1 MGVPTVALGRS
12 GLRVSALALGTA
24 PLGNLFAPVAEEDA
38 AATIRA
44 ALAAGLTYVDTAPH
58 YGLGLAERR
67 VGRVLAEWRRDG
79 VARGPGG
86 TRAAAPPAVARGSGG
101 MRGSAPPG
109 PAAGV
114 LGGMRGAAPPAIVVS
129 TKVGRLVRSL
139 TPGETVDPEGFAGEP
154 PGKRVWDFSRDG
166 VRRSLEES
174 LERLGLDRVGIV
186 LVHDPDDHER
196 EAYEQAFPALTELRD
211 QGAVRAIG
219 AGMNQAEMLTRF
231 VRDLD
236 LDLVLVAGRYSL
248 LDQRALAEL
257 LPTCAARGT
266 AVVVGGVFNSGLLA
280 DPRPGATFDYAPAPP
295 ELVDRAVRLAE
306 ACARHGVPLRTAA
319 LAFPF
324 GHPAVTSVLVGARS
338 AAEVEDAVA
347 AFERPVPGELW
358 AELVATG
365 LLPDHVPTPAG
376 PR

>member
-1 MGVPTVALGRS
+1 MSMDVPTVALGRG

-38 AATIRA
+38 AATVGS
-44 ALAAGLTYVDTAPH
+44 ALEAGLTYVDTAPH

-67 VGRVLAEWRRDG
+67 LGRLL
-79 VARGPGG
+79 
-86 TRAAAPPAVARGSGG
+86 
-101 MRGSAPPG
+101 
-109 PAAGV
+109 AGV
-114 LGGMRGAAPPAIVVS
+114 PRDRFVVS
-129 TKVGRLVRSL
+129 TKVGRLVRPL
-139 TPGETVDPEGFAGEP
+139 APGETADPEGFADSP
-154 PGKRVWDFSRDG
+154 PARRVWDLSGDG

-174 LERLGLDRVGIV
+174 LERLGLDRVDI
-186 LVHDPDDHER
+186 LLLHDPDDHER
-196 EAYEQAFPALTELRD
+196 EAYEQALPALIGLRD
-211 QGAVRAIG
+211 QGVVTAIG

-236 LDLVLVAGRYSL
+236 IDVVLVAGRYSL

-295 ELVDRAVRLAE
+295 ELVDRAARLAE
-306 ACARHGVPLRTAA
+306 VCARHGTPLRAAA

-338 AAEVEDAVA
+338 AAEVKDAVA
-347 AFERPVPGELW
+347 CFEWPVPGELW

-365 LLPDHVPTPAG
+365 LLPADVPTPAG
-376 PR
+376 QW

>member
-1 MGVPTVALGRS
+1 MSMDVPTVALGHG

-38 AATIRA
+38 AATVGS
-44 ALAAGLTYVDTAPH
+44 ALEAGLTYVDTAPH

-67 VGRVLAEWRRDG
+67 LGRLL
-79 VARGPGG
+79 
-86 TRAAAPPAVARGSGG
+86 
-101 MRGSAPPG
+101 
-109 PAAGV
+109 AGV
-114 LGGMRGAAPPAIVVS
+114 PRDRFVVS
-129 TKVGRLVRSL
+129 TKVGRLVRPL
-139 TPGETVDPEGFAGEP
+139 APGETADPEGFADSP
-154 PGKRVWDFSRDG
+154 PARRVWDLSGDG

-174 LERLGLDRVGIV
+174 LERLGLDRVDI
-186 LVHDPDDHER
+186 LLLHDPDDHER
-196 EAYEQAFPALTELRD
+196 EAYEQAVPALIELRD
-211 QGAVRAIG
+211 QGVVTAIG

-236 LDLVLVAGRYSL
+236 IDVVLVAGRYSL

-295 ELVDRAVRLAE
+295 ELVDRAARLAE
-306 ACARHGVPLRTAA
+306 VCARHGTPLRAAA

-338 AAEVEDAVA
+338 AAEVKDAVA
-347 AFERPVPGELW
+347 CFEWPVAGELW

-365 LLPDHVPTPAG
+365 LLPADVPTPAG
-376 PR
+376 QW

>member
-1 MGVPTVALGRS
+1 MPVPTVALGRS
-12 GLRVSALALGTA
+12 GVRVSALGLGTA
-24 PLGNLFAPVAEEDA
+24 PLGNLFAPVAERDA
-38 AATIRA
+38 DATVRA
-44 ALAAGLTYVDTAPH
+44 ALAAGLSFVDTAPH
-58 YGLGLAERR
+58 YGLGVAERR
-67 VGRVLAEWRRDG
+67 LGRLLAGRPRDG
-79 VARGPGG
+79 F
-86 TRAAAPPAVARGSGG
+86 T
-101 MRGSAPPG
+101 
-109 PAAGV
+109 
-114 LGGMRGAAPPAIVVS
+114 LS
-129 TKVGRLVRSL
+129 TKVGRLVRPL
-139 TPGETVDPEGFAGEP
+139 APGETSDPEGFTDTP
-154 PGKRVWDFSRDG
+154 PAKRVWDFSGDG

-174 LERLGLDRVGIV
+174 LDRLGLDRVDVV

-196 EAYEQAFPALTELRD
+196 EAYEQAFPALAELRD
-211 QGAVRAIG
+211 QGVVRAIG

-236 LDLVLVAGRYSL
+236 LDVVLVAGRYSL

-257 LPTCAARGT
+257 LPTCAGRGT

-306 ACARHGVPLRTAA
+306 VCARHRTPLRAAA

-338 AAEVEDAVA
+338 AAEVSDAVA
-347 AFERPVPGELW
+347 CFRRPVPDALW

-365 LLPDHVPTPAG
+365 LLPEQVPTPAG
-376 PR
+376 QR

>member
-1 MGVPTVALGRS
+1 MSMDVPTVALGRG

-38 AATIRA
+38 AATVGS
-44 ALAAGLTYVDTAPH
+44 ALEAGLTYVDTAPH

-67 VGRVLAEWRRDG
+67 LGRLL
-79 VARGPGG
+79 
-86 TRAAAPPAVARGSGG
+86 
-101 MRGSAPPG
+101 
-109 PAAGV
+109 AGV
-114 LGGMRGAAPPAIVVS
+114 PRDRFVVS
-129 TKVGRLVRSL
+129 TKVGRLVRPL
-139 TPGETVDPEGFAGEP
+139 GPGETADPEGFADSP
-154 PGKRVWDFSRDG
+154 PARRVWDLSGDG

-174 LERLGLDRVGIV
+174 LERLGLDRVDI
-186 LVHDPDDHER
+186 LLLHDPDDHER
-196 EAYEQAFPALTELRD
+196 EAYEQAFPALIELRD
-211 QGAVRAIG
+211 QGVVTAIG

-231 VRDLD
+231 VRDRD
-236 LDLVLVAGRYSL
+236 IDVVLVAGRYSL

-295 ELVDRAVRLAE
+295 ELVDRAARLAE
-306 ACARHGVPLRTAA
+306 VCARHGTPLRAAA

-338 AAEVEDAVA
+338 AAEVQDAVA
-347 AFERPVPGELW
+347 CFEWPVPGELW

-365 LLPDHVPTPAG
+365 LLPADVPTPAG
-376 PR
+376 RW

>member
-1 MGVPTVALGRS
+1 MDVPTVALGRG

-24 PLGNLFAPVAEEDA
+24 PLGNLYAPVAEEDA
-38 AATIRA
+38 AATVGS
-44 ALAAGLTYVDTAPH
+44 ALEAGLTYVDTAPH

-67 VGRVLAEWRRDG
+67 LGRLL
-79 VARGPGG
+79 
-86 TRAAAPPAVARGSGG
+86 
-101 MRGSAPPG
+101 
-109 PAAGV
+109 AGV
-114 LGGMRGAAPPAIVVS
+114 PRDRFVVS
-129 TKVGRLVRSL
+129 TKVGRLVRPL
-139 TPGETVDPEGFAGEP
+139 APGETADPEGFADSP
-154 PGKRVWDFSRDG
+154 PARRVWDLSGDG

-174 LERLGLDRVGIV
+174 LERLGLDRVDI
-186 LVHDPDDHER
+186 LLLHDPDDHER
-196 EAYEQAFPALTELRD
+196 EAYEQALPALIGLRD
-211 QGAVRAIG
+211 QGVVTAIG

-236 LDLVLVAGRYSL
+236 IDVVLVAGRYSL

-280 DPRPGATFDYAPAPP
+280 DPRPGATFDYAPAPA
-295 ELVDRAVRLAE
+295 ELVDRAARLAE
-306 ACARHGVPLRTAA
+306 VCARHRTPLRAAA

-338 AAEVEDAVA
+338 AAEVADAVA
-347 AFERPVPGELW
+347 CFERPVPEALW

-365 LLPDHVPTPAG
+365 LLPSDVPTPEG
-376 PR
+376 RR

>member
-1 MGVPTVALGRS
+1 MSMGVPTVDLGRG
-12 GLRVSALALGTA
+12 GLQVSALALGTA

-38 AATIRA
+38 AATVA
-44 ALAAGLTYVDTAPH
+44 SALAAGLTYVDTAPH

-67 VGRVLAEWRRDG
+67 LGRLLAGLPRD
-79 VARGPGG
+79 RF
-86 TRAAAPPAVARGSGG
+86 
-101 MRGSAPPG
+101 
-109 PAAGV
+109 
-114 LGGMRGAAPPAIVVS
+114 VVS
-129 TKVGRLVRSL
+129 TKVGRLVRPL
-139 TPGETVDPEGFAGEP
+139 APGETADPEGFADAP
-154 PGKRVWDFSRDG
+154 PAKRVWDFSGDG

-174 LERLGLDRVGIV
+174 LERLGLDRVDIV

-196 EAYEQAFPALTELRD
+196 EAAEQALPALIELRD
-211 QGAVRAIG
+211 QGVVTAVG

-236 LDLVLVAGRYSL
+236 IDVVLVAGRYSL

-257 LPTCAARGT
+257 LPTCAARGA

-280 DPRPGATFDYAPAPP
+280 DPRPGATFDYAPAPA
-295 ELVDRAVRLAE
+295 ELVDRAARLAE
-306 ACARHGVPLRTAA
+306 VCARHGTPLRAAA

-338 AAEVEDAVA
+338 AAEVTDAVA
-347 AFERPVPGELW
+347 CFERPVPEALW

-365 LLPDHVPTPAG
+365 LLPSDVPTPAG
-376 PR
+376 RR

>member
-1 MGVPTVALGRS
+1 VSMAVPTVVLGRG

-24 PLGNLFAPVAEEDA
+24 PLGNLFTPVASDDA
-38 AATIRA
+38 DATVRS
-44 ALAAGLTYVDTAPH
+44 ALEAGLTYVDTAPH

-67 VGRVLAEWRRDG
+67 LGRVLARLPRD
-79 VARGPGG
+79 RF
-86 TRAAAPPAVARGSGG
+86 
-101 MRGSAPPG
+101 
-109 PAAGV
+109 
-114 LGGMRGAAPPAIVVS
+114 VVS
-129 TKVGRLVRSL
+129 TKVGRLVRPL
-139 TPGETVDPEGFAGEP
+139 APGETADPEGFADTP
-154 PGKRVWDFSRDG
+154 PAKRVWDFSADG

-174 LERLGLDRVGIV
+174 LERLGLDRVDIV

-196 EAYEQAFPALTELRD
+196 EAYEQAFPALIELRD
-211 QGAVRAIG
+211 QGVVTAVG

-236 LDLVLVAGRYSL
+236 LDVVLVAGRYSL

-295 ELVDRAVRLAE
+295 ELVERAARLAE
-306 ACARHGVPLRTAA
+306 VCARHATPLRAAA

-338 AAEVEDAVA
+338 AAEVSDAVA
-347 AFERPVPGELW
+347 CFERPVPDELW

-365 LLPDHVPTPAG
+365 LLPTDVPIPAG
-376 PR
+376 SR

>member
-1 MGVPTVALGRS
+1 MDVPTVALGRG

-24 PLGNLFAPVAEEDA
+24 PLGNLYAPVAEEDA
-38 AATIRA
+38 AATVGS
-44 ALAAGLTYVDTAPH
+44 ALEAGLTYVDTAPH

-67 VGRVLAEWRRDG
+67 LGRLL
-79 VARGPGG
+79 
-86 TRAAAPPAVARGSGG
+86 
-101 MRGSAPPG
+101 
-109 PAAGV
+109 AGV
-114 LGGMRGAAPPAIVVS
+114 PRDRFVVS
-129 TKVGRLVRSL
+129 TKVGRLVRPL
-139 TPGETVDPEGFAGEP
+139 APGETADPEGFADSP
-154 PGKRVWDFSRDG
+154 PARRVWDLSGDG

-174 LERLGLDRVGIV
+174 LERLGLDRVDI
-186 LVHDPDDHER
+186 LLLHDPDDHER
-196 EAYEQAFPALTELRD
+196 EAYEQALPALIGLRD
-211 QGAVRAIG
+211 QGVVTAIG

-236 LDLVLVAGRYSL
+236 IDVVLVAGRYSL

-295 ELVDRAVRLAE
+295 ELVDRAARLAE
-306 ACARHGVPLRTAA
+306 VCARHGTPLRAAA

-338 AAEVEDAVA
+338 AAEVQDAVA
-347 AFERPVPGELW
+347 CFEWPVPGELW
-358 AELVATG
+358 ADLVATG
-365 LLPDHVPTPAG
+365 LLPADVPNPAG
-376 PR
+376 QR

>member
-1 MGVPTVALGRS
+1 MSMAVPTVDLGRR

-38 AATIRA
+38 AATVA
-44 ALAAGLTYVDTAPH
+44 SALAAGLTYVDTAPH

-67 VGRVLAEWRRDG
+67 LGRLLAGLPRD
-79 VARGPGG
+79 RF
-86 TRAAAPPAVARGSGG
+86 
-101 MRGSAPPG
+101 
-109 PAAGV
+109 
-114 LGGMRGAAPPAIVVS
+114 VVS
-129 TKVGRLVRSL
+129 TKVGRLVRPL
-139 TPGETVDPEGFAGEP
+139 APGETADPEGFADAP
-154 PGKRVWDFSRDG
+154 PAKRVWDFSGDG

-174 LERLGLDRVGIV
+174 LERLGLDRVDIV

-196 EAYEQAFPALTELRD
+196 EATEQALPALIELRD
-211 QGAVRAIG
+211 QGVVTAVG

-236 LDLVLVAGRYSL
+236 IDVVLVAGRYSL

-257 LPTCAARGT
+257 LPTCAARGA

-280 DPRPGATFDYAPAPP
+280 DPRPGATFDYAPAPA
-295 ELVDRAVRLAE
+295 ELVDRAARLAE
-306 ACARHGVPLRTAA
+306 VCARHGTPLRAAA

-338 AAEVEDAVA
+338 AAEVTDAVA
-347 AFERPVPGELW
+347 CFERPVPEALW

-365 LLPDHVPTPAG
+365 LLPSDVPTPAG
-376 PR
+376 RR

>member
-1 MGVPTVALGRS
+1 MDVPTVALGRG

-38 AATIRA
+38 AATVGS
-44 ALAAGLTYVDTAPH
+44 ALEAGLTYVDTAPH

-67 VGRVLAEWRRDG
+67 LGRLL
-79 VARGPGG
+79 
-86 TRAAAPPAVARGSGG
+86 
-101 MRGSAPPG
+101 
-109 PAAGV
+109 AGV
-114 LGGMRGAAPPAIVVS
+114 PRDRFVVS
-129 TKVGRLVRSL
+129 TKVGRLVRPL
-139 TPGETVDPEGFAGEP
+139 APGETADPEGFADSP
-154 PGKRVWDFSRDG
+154 PARRVWDLSGDG

-174 LERLGLDRVGIV
+174 LERLGLDRVDI
-186 LVHDPDDHER
+186 LLLHDPDDHER
-196 EAYEQAFPALTELRD
+196 EAYEQAFPALIELRD
-211 QGAVRAIG
+211 EGVVTAIG

-236 LDLVLVAGRYSL
+236 IDVVLVAGRYSL

-295 ELVDRAVRLAE
+295 ELVDRAARLAE
-306 ACARHGVPLRTAA
+306 VCARHGTPLRAAA

-338 AAEVEDAVA
+338 AAEVQDAVA
-347 AFERPVPGELW
+347 CFEWPVPGELW
-358 AELVATG
+358 AELAATG
-365 LLPDHVPTPAG
+365 LLPADVPNPAG
-376 PR
+376 RR

>member
-1 MGVPTVALGRS
+1 MSMDVPTVALGRG

-38 AATIRA
+38 AATVGS
-44 ALAAGLTYVDTAPH
+44 ALEAGLTYVDTAPH

-67 VGRVLAEWRRDG
+67 LGRLL
-79 VARGPGG
+79 
-86 TRAAAPPAVARGSGG
+86 
-101 MRGSAPPG
+101 
-109 PAAGV
+109 AGV
-114 LGGMRGAAPPAIVVS
+114 PRDRFVVS
-129 TKVGRLVRSL
+129 TKVGRLVRPL
-139 TPGETVDPEGFAGEP
+139 APGETADPEGFADSP
-154 PGKRVWDFSRDG
+154 PARRVWDLSGDG

-174 LERLGLDRVGIV
+174 LERLGLDRVDI
-186 LVHDPDDHER
+186 LLLHDPDDHER
-196 EAYEQAFPALTELRD
+196 EAYEQAFPALIELRD
-211 QGAVRAIG
+211 QGVVTAIG

-236 LDLVLVAGRYSL
+236 IDVVLVAGRYSL

-295 ELVDRAVRLAE
+295 ELVDRAARLAE
-306 ACARHGVPLRTAA
+306 VCARHGTPLRAAA

-338 AAEVEDAVA
+338 AAEVQDAVA
-347 AFERPVPGELW
+347 CFEWPVPGELW
-358 AELVATG
+358 ADLVATG
-365 LLPDHVPTPAG
+365 LLPADVPNPAG
-376 PR
+376 QR

>member
-1 MGVPTVALGRS
+1 MSMDVPTVALGRG
-12 GLRVSALALGTA
+12 GLRVSTLALGTA
-24 PLGNLFAPVAEEDA
+24 PLGNLYAPVAEEDA
-38 AATIRA
+38 AATVGS
-44 ALAAGLTYVDTAPH
+44 ALEAGLTYVDTAPH

-67 VGRVLAEWRRDG
+67 LGRLL
-79 VARGPGG
+79 
-86 TRAAAPPAVARGSGG
+86 
-101 MRGSAPPG
+101 
-109 PAAGV
+109 AGV
-114 LGGMRGAAPPAIVVS
+114 PRDRFVVS
-129 TKVGRLVRSL
+129 TKVGRLVRPL
-139 TPGETVDPEGFAGEP
+139 APGETADPEGFADSP
-154 PGKRVWDFSRDG
+154 PARRVWDLSGDG

-174 LERLGLDRVGIV
+174 LERLGLDRVDIV

-196 EAYEQAFPALTELRD
+196 EASEQAFPALIELRD
-211 QGAVRAIG
+211 QGVVAAIG

-236 LDLVLVAGRYSL
+236 IDVVLVAGRYSL

-295 ELVDRAVRLAE
+295 ELVDRAARLAE
-306 ACARHGVPLRTAA
+306 VCARHGTPLRAAA

-338 AAEVEDAVA
+338 AAEVQDAVA
-347 AFERPVPGELW
+347 CFEWPVPEALW

-365 LLPDHVPTPAG
+365 LLPSDVPTPAG
-376 PR
+376 RR

>member
-1 MGVPTVALGRS
+1 MGVQAVALGRS

-38 AATIRA
+38 AATVRS

-67 VGRVLAEWRRDG
+67 LGRLLAGRPRDSFVL
-79 VARGPGG
+79 
-86 TRAAAPPAVARGSGG
+86 
-101 MRGSAPPG
+101 
-109 PAAGV
+109 
-114 LGGMRGAAPPAIVVS
+114 S
-129 TKVGRLVRSL
+129 TKVGRLVRPL
-139 TPGETVDPEGFAGEP
+139 TQGETAEPEGFTDTP
-154 PGKRVWDFSRDG
+154 PAKRVWDFSGDG

-174 LERLGLDRVGIV
+174 LERLSLDRVDIV

-196 EAYEQAFPALTELRD
+196 EASGQAFPALAELRD
-211 QGAVRAIG
+211 QGVVTAIG

-236 LDLVLVAGRYSL
+236 LDVVLVAGRYSL

-280 DPRPGATFDYAPAPP
+280 DPRPGATFDYAPAAP
-295 ELVDRAVRLAE
+295 ELVDRAARLAE
-306 ACARHGVPLRTAA
+306 VCARHETPLRAAA

-324 GHPAVTSVLVGARS
+324 GHPAVTSVLVGART

-347 AFERPVPGELW
+347 CFQRPVPDALW
-358 AELVATG
+358 ADLVTSG
-365 LLPDHVPTPAG
+365 LLPDHVPVPAG
-376 PR
+376 PP

>member
-1 MGVPTVALGRS
+1 MSMDVPTVALGRG

-24 PLGNLFAPVAEEDA
+24 PLGNLYAPVAEEDA
-38 AATIRA
+38 AATVGS
-44 ALAAGLTYVDTAPH
+44 ALEAGLTYVDTAPH

-67 VGRVLAEWRRDG
+67 LGRLL
-79 VARGPGG
+79 
-86 TRAAAPPAVARGSGG
+86 
-101 MRGSAPPG
+101 
-109 PAAGV
+109 AGV
-114 LGGMRGAAPPAIVVS
+114 PRDRFVVS
-129 TKVGRLVRSL
+129 TKVGRLVRPL
-139 TPGETVDPEGFAGEP
+139 APGETADPEGFADSP
-154 PGKRVWDFSRDG
+154 PARRVWDLSGDG

-174 LERLGLDRVGIV
+174 LERLGLDRVDI
-186 LVHDPDDHER
+186 LLLHDPDDHER
-196 EAYEQAFPALTELRD
+196 EAYEQAVPALIELRD
-211 QGAVRAIG
+211 QGVVTAIG

-236 LDLVLVAGRYSL
+236 IDVVLVAGRYSL

-295 ELVDRAVRLAE
+295 ELVDRAARLAE
-306 ACARHGVPLRTAA
+306 VCARHGTPLRAAA

-338 AAEVEDAVA
+338 AAEVQDAVA
-347 AFERPVPGELW
+347 CFEWPVPGELW
-358 AELVATG
+358 ADLVATG
-365 LLPDHVPTPAG
+365 LLPADVPNPAG
-376 PR
+376 QR

>member
-1 MGVPTVALGRS
+1 MTMPVPTVTLGRG
-12 GLRVSALALGTA
+12 GLRVSALAFGTA

-38 AATIRA
+38 DATVAA
-44 ALAAGLTYVDTAPH
+44 ALGAGLSYVDTAPH

-67 VGRVLAEWRRDG
+67 LGRLLAGRPRD
-79 VARGPGG
+79 
-86 TRAAAPPAVARGSGG
+86 TF
-101 MRGSAPPG
+101 
-109 PAAGV
+109 
-114 LGGMRGAAPPAIVVS
+114 AIS
-129 TKVGRLVRSL
+129 TKVGRLVRPL
-139 TPGETVDPEGFAGEP
+139 APGETADPEGFADP
-154 PGKRVWDFSRDG
+154 PPARRVWDFSGDG

-174 LERLGLDRVGIV
+174 LERLGLDRVDIV

-196 EAYEQAFPALTELRD
+196 EAREQAFPALAELRD
-211 QGAVRAIG
+211 QGVVGAIG

-236 LDLVLVAGRYSL
+236 LDVVLVAGRYSL

-280 DPRPGATFDYAPAPP
+280 DPRPGATFDYAPAAP
-295 ELVDRAVRLAE
+295 ELVERALRLAE
-306 ACARHGVPLRTAA
+306 VCARHGVPLRAAA

-324 GHPAVTSVLVGARS
+324 GHPAVASVLVGARS

-347 AFERPVPGELW
+347 CFERPVPAALW

-365 LLPDHVPTPAG
+365 LLPEHVPVPAG

>member
-1 MGVPTVALGRS
+1 MDVPTVALGRG

-38 AATIRA
+38 AATVGS
-44 ALAAGLTYVDTAPH
+44 ALEAGLTYVDTAPH

-67 VGRVLAEWRRDG
+67 LGRLL
-79 VARGPGG
+79 
-86 TRAAAPPAVARGSGG
+86 
-101 MRGSAPPG
+101 
-109 PAAGV
+109 AGV
-114 LGGMRGAAPPAIVVS
+114 PRDRFVVS
-129 TKVGRLVRSL
+129 TKVGRLVRPL
-139 TPGETVDPEGFAGEP
+139 APGETADPEGFADSP
-154 PGKRVWDFSRDG
+154 PARRVWDLSGDG

-174 LERLGLDRVGIV
+174 LERLGLDRVDIV

-196 EAYEQAFPALTELRD
+196 EAYEQAFPALIELRD
-211 QGAVRAIG
+211 QGVVAAIG

-236 LDLVLVAGRYSL
+236 IDVVLVAGRYSL

-295 ELVDRAVRLAE
+295 ELVDRAARLAE
-306 ACARHGVPLRTAA
+306 VCARHGTPLRAAA

-338 AAEVEDAVA
+338 AAEVQDAVA
-347 AFERPVPGELW
+347 CFEWPVPGELW
-358 AELVATG
+358 ADLVATG
-365 LLPDHVPTPAG
+365 LLPADVPNPAG
-376 PR
+376 RR

>member
-1 MGVPTVALGRS
+1 MGVATVPLGRG

-24 PLGNLFAPVAEEDA
+24 PLGNLFAPVPEEDA
-38 AATIRA
+38 TATVRA
-44 ALAAGLTYVDTAPH
+44 ALEAGLTYVDTAPH

-67 VGRVLAEWRRDG
+67 LGRLLAGLPRD
-79 VARGPGG
+79 RF
-86 TRAAAPPAVARGSGG
+86 
-101 MRGSAPPG
+101 
-109 PAAGV
+109 
-114 LGGMRGAAPPAIVVS
+114 VVS
-129 TKVGRLVRSL
+129 TKVGRLVRPL
-139 TPGETVDPEGFAGEP
+139 APGETADPEGFADSP
-154 PGKRVWDFSRDG
+154 PAKRVWDFSGDG

-174 LERLGLDRVGIV
+174 LERLGLDRVDIV

-196 EAYEQAFPALTELRD
+196 EAYEQAFPALIELRD
-211 QGAVRAIG
+211 QGVVAAIG

-236 LDLVLVAGRYSL
+236 IDVVLVAGRYSL

-257 LPTCAARGT
+257 LPACAARGT
-266 AVVVGGVFNSGLLA
+266 GVVVGGVFNSGLLA

-295 ELVDRAVRLAE
+295 ELVDRAARLAE
-306 ACARHGVPLRTAA
+306 VCARHGTPLRAAA

-338 AAEVEDAVA
+338 AAEVTDAVA
-347 AFERPVPGELW
+347 CFERPVPEALW

-365 LLPDHVPTPAG
+365 LLPSDVPTPAG
-376 PR
+376 RR

>member
-1 MGVPTVALGRS
+1 MSMDVPTVALGRG

-38 AATIRA
+38 AATVGS
-44 ALAAGLTYVDTAPH
+44 ALEAGLTYVDTAPH

-67 VGRVLAEWRRDG
+67 LGRLL
-79 VARGPGG
+79 
-86 TRAAAPPAVARGSGG
+86 
-101 MRGSAPPG
+101 
-109 PAAGV
+109 AGV
-114 LGGMRGAAPPAIVVS
+114 PRDRFVVS
-129 TKVGRLVRSL
+129 TKVGRLVRPL
-139 TPGETVDPEGFAGEP
+139 APGETADPEGFADSP
-154 PGKRVWDFSRDG
+154 PARRVWDLSGDG

-174 LERLGLDRVGIV
+174 LERLGLDRVDI
-186 LVHDPDDHER
+186 LLLHDPDDHER
-196 EAYEQAFPALTELRD
+196 EAYEQAFPALIELRD
-211 QGAVRAIG
+211 QGVVTAIG

-236 LDLVLVAGRYSL
+236 IDVVLVAGRYSL

-295 ELVDRAVRLAE
+295 ELVDRAARLAE
-306 ACARHGVPLRTAA
+306 VCARHGTPLRAAA

-338 AAEVEDAVA
+338 AAEVQDAVA
-347 AFERPVPGELW
+347 CFEWPVPGELW

-365 LLPDHVPTPAG
+365 LLPADVPTPAG
-376 PR
+376 RW

>member
-1 MGVPTVALGRS
+1 MSMDVPTVALGRG

-38 AATIRA
+38 AATVGS
-44 ALAAGLTYVDTAPH
+44 ALEAGLTYVDTAPH

-67 VGRVLAEWRRDG
+67 LGRLL
-79 VARGPGG
+79 
-86 TRAAAPPAVARGSGG
+86 
-101 MRGSAPPG
+101 
-109 PAAGV
+109 AGV
-114 LGGMRGAAPPAIVVS
+114 PRDRFVVS
-129 TKVGRLVRSL
+129 TKVGRLVRPL
-139 TPGETVDPEGFAGEP
+139 APGETADPEGFADSP
-154 PGKRVWDFSRDG
+154 PARRVWDLSGDG

-174 LERLGLDRVGIV
+174 LERLGLDRVDI
-186 LVHDPDDHER
+186 LLLHDPDDHER
-196 EAYEQAFPALTELRD
+196 EAYEQAVPALIELRD
-211 QGAVRAIG
+211 QGVVTAIG

-236 LDLVLVAGRYSL
+236 IDVVLVAGRYSL

-295 ELVDRAVRLAE
+295 ELVDRAARLAE
-306 ACARHGVPLRTAA
+306 VCARHGTPLRAAA

-338 AAEVEDAVA
+338 AAEVKDAVA
-347 AFERPVPGELW
+347 CFEWPVPGELW

-365 LLPDHVPTPAG
+365 LLPADVPTPAG
-376 PR
+376 QW